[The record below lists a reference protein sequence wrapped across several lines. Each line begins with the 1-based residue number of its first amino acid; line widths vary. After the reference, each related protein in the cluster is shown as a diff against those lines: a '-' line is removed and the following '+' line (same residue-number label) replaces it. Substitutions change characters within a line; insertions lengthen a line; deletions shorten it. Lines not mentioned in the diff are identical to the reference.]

1 MKRIN
6 LYILTTL
13 LITIFISSCKK
24 DEHKDYSTLV
34 NKNSQLQEFLP
45 SLVSTVESDSVLSF
59 PFELD
64 ATNIVTQKFT
74 VKQVS
79 GDATEGDDFDIV
91 TSEVTIDAYRKTGVV
106 QILIHKDDIIEGEET
121 LVLQV
126 GDSLDANAS
135 VFKNITI
142 KINDY
147 IGPNLDITFLWNKTV
162 TVPGVGAVPVGPNFD
177 LDFYFVDADGNDNL
191 DYESATGNYP
201 EVHTVS
207 SLVDTTVYIYVGLWE
222 NVFRSVGAGLTDL
235 TPITIDFHRD
245 GSLGSFEKTQPD
257 SVSYNLDSPDAL
269 NDGDFSLIYMG
280 KIVVSG
286 GTFTFYD
293 TDDTSLFN
301 ARRKQMI
308 LTRKKSTQT
317 HKSLVR

>member
-13 LITIFISSCKK
+13 LVTIFISSCKK
-24 DEHKDYSTLV
+24 DEHKNYSTLV

-177 LDFYFVDADGNDNL
+177 LDFYFVDESGDDHS
-191 DYESATGNYP
+191 DYSSATSSYP
-201 EVHTVS
+201 EVHTFS
-207 SLVDTTVYIYVGLWE
+207 STVDTTIYIYANLWD
-222 NVFRSVGAGLTDL
+222 NLFRSLGTGLTDL
-235 TPITIDFHRD
+235 QPITMDFHRD
-245 GSLGSFEKTQPD
+245 GSLGSFTKTQAD
-257 SVSYNLDSPDAL
+257 SVAFNLDSPDGV
-269 NDGDFSLIYMG
+269 NDGDYTLVYMG
-280 KIVVSG
+280 KIVVSA

-301 ARRKQMI
+301 ARRKQVI
-308 LTRKKSTQT
+308 LSRIKATQSHT
-317 HKSLVR
+317 TFFR